1 MVKLYRQQMQAGGP
15 GGLAKRRCNWHD
27 LCYQFNL
34 AVKKNRVEDPSSA
47 DRLKLKTPALLKQA
61 QERIAEQ
68 AHSRQ
73 LLEKSGLLEKYIRVR
88 AWLKD
93 SSQFDFAVPDLRL
106 PGPALGPAAAAPAPA
121 AAAAAPKL
129 MHDAPLFQLD
139 FAPDFAVNKDTS
151 LQVLKRRQKVLAE
164 FRHCLLCE
172 RPCQKKTNSG
182 WEIVGDKHSAV
193 PSSGGGWERYPSCA
207 DQTLTAGEVK
217 KQVKARGKKVCK
229 MKIKVDKL
237 IQKKNNKETQ

>member
-1 MVKLYRQQMQAGGP
+1 MQADGP

-129 MHDAPLFQLD
+129 THDAPLFQLD
-139 FAPDFAVNKDTS
+139 FAVNKDTP

-164 FRHCLLCE
+164 FRHCLVCE

-182 WEIVGDKHSAV
+182 WEIVGDKHTAV
-193 PSSGGGWERYPSCA
+193 PSSGRGWERYPSCE
-207 DQTLTAGEVK
+207 DETLTAEEVK
-217 KQVKARGKKVCK
+217 KQVKARAKKVWK
-229 MKIKVDKL
+229 MKIKVDNGL
-237 IQKKNNKETQ
+237 IQKKNNKETK

>member
-1 MVKLYRQQMQAGGP
+1 MLTQEEVDLLVKLNRQQMQADGP

-47 DRLKLKTPALLKQA
+47 DKNKQKTPALLKQA

-121 AAAAAPKL
+121 
-129 MHDAPLFQLD
+129 
-139 FAPDFAVNKDTS
+139 
-151 LQVLKRRQKVLAE
+151 R
-164 FRHCLLCE
+164 
-172 RPCQKKTNSG
+172 G
-182 WEIVGDKHSAV
+182 
-193 PSSGGGWERYPSCA
+193 
-207 DQTLTAGEVK
+207 AGCCCCRS
-217 KQVKARGKKVCK
+217 QAHA
-229 MKIKVDKL
+229 
-237 IQKKNNKETQ
+237 

>member
-1 MVKLYRQQMQAGGP
+1 MLTQEEVDLLVKLYRQQMQADGHGV
-15 GGLAKRRCNWHD
+15 LAKRRCNWHD

-121 AAAAAPKL
+121 
-129 MHDAPLFQLD
+129 
-139 FAPDFAVNKDTS
+139 
-151 LQVLKRRQKVLAE
+151 R
-164 FRHCLLCE
+164 
-172 RPCQKKTNSG
+172 G
-182 WEIVGDKHSAV
+182 
-193 PSSGGGWERYPSCA
+193 
-207 DQTLTAGEVK
+207 AGCCCCRS
-217 KQVKARGKKVCK
+217 QAHA
-229 MKIKVDKL
+229 
-237 IQKKNNKETQ
+237 